1 MLRHTLKYKLITYL
15 LGRACL
21 AFVLWLSLLNKI
33 HTRLTQQQ
41 VNVLKNTSLLNNA
54 LSLLALFWCSV
65 SFADNN
71 DIEFSGFARAVGG
84 YLDTSS
90 AEYEGYDDSVSFS
103 EKSLLGL
110 QADYTLN
117 QYFSASAQVLLHS
130 DENRESGIEWLY
142 ITYAPND
149 ALQFN
154 VGRLRTPSLKYSDVI
169 DVGFAYPW
177 VNAPQQLY
185 SSYLFSQYEGGN
197 ARFRGRLGK
206 VTYDI
211 EGYLGRY
218 NDDLRTSGLAIDV
231 EIDTLYGGV
240 LELNYGGFQLRTAVT
255 GARKVEAQI
264 EGVAPLIN
272 GLQAAGFEDI
282 AENFIINDSV
292 SSFLVGASYDGL
304 KWYASAEWM
313 SVNSDIELLA
323 ELESYYVS
331 AGYYIDDVLLH
342 ATYASSSQSLNN
354 IENTIPIGVSPD
366 LDGLFFAVEE
376 LNSSFPTDNLDTI
389 TLGARWDFK
398 TNMALKAEVS
408 FLDGEEGNTSFFEV
422 KDGEE
427 GFDRQATL
435 YQVALEWVF

>member
-1 MLRHTLKYKLITYL
+1 M
-15 LGRACL
+15 
-21 AFVLWLSLLNKI
+21 AFALWLSLLNKI
-33 HTRLTQQQ
+33 HIQLIQQQ

-54 LSLLALFWCSV
+54 LSLLALCWCSA
-65 SFADNN
+65 SFADNS

-117 QYFSASAQVLLHS
+117 QYFSASVQVLLHS
-130 DENRESGIEWLY
+130 DEDRESGIEWLY
-142 ITYAPND
+142 LTYAPTD
-149 ALQFN
+149 SLQFN
-154 VGRLRTPSLKYSDVI
+154 IGRLRTPFLKYSDVT

-197 ARFRGRLGK
+197 ARYRGRLGNF
-206 VTYDI
+206 TYDI
-211 EGYLGRY
+211 EGYFGQY
-218 NDDLRTSGLAIDV
+218 NDELRTSGITADV
-231 EIDTLYGGV
+231 NVNSLYGGV
-240 LELNYGGFQLRTAVT
+240 LELNYGGFQFRTA
-255 GARKVEAQI
+255 AVEAKTVKAQI
-264 EGVAPLIN
+264 EGVAPLVS
-272 GLQAAGFEDI
+272 GLQAAGFNDI
-282 AENFIINDSV
+282 AENFIINDSAN
-292 SSFLVGASYDGL
+292 SFLLGASYDGL

-313 SVNSDIELLA
+313 SVNSDISTLA

-331 AGYYIDDVLLH
+331 VGYYIDKVLLH
-342 ATYASSSQSLNN
+342 ATFASSNQSVND
-354 IENTIPIGVSPD
+354 IENTIPFGVNPD
-366 LDGLFFAVEE
+366 LDTLFFAVEQ
-376 LNSSFPTDNLDTI
+376 LNTFFPTDNLDTI

-422 KDGEE
+422 KAGEE
-427 GFDRQATL
+427 DFDRQATL

>member
-1 MLRHTLKYKLITYL
+1 MNNK
-15 LGRACL
+15 
-21 AFVLWLSLLNKI
+21 SLLNK
-33 HTRLTQQQ
+33 
-41 VNVLKNTSLLNNA
+41 A
-54 LSLLALFWCSV
+54 LSLLALCWCSAA
-65 SFADNN
+65 FADNG

-90 AEYEGYDDSVSFS
+90 AEYEGYDNSVSFS

-130 DENRESGIEWLY
+130 DESRESGIEWLY
-142 ITYAPND
+142 LTYAPND
-149 ALQFN
+149 SLQFN
-154 VGRLRTPSLKYSDVI
+154 IGRLRTPFLKYSDVI

-197 ARFRGRLGK
+197 ARYRGRLGN

-211 EGYLGRY
+211 EGYLGQY
-218 NDDLRTSGLAIDV
+218 SDDLRTSGLAIDV
-231 EIDTLYGGV
+231 DVDTLYGGV
-240 LELNYGGFQLRTAVT
+240 LELNYGGFQLRTAAT
-255 GARKVEAQI
+255 EAEKVEAQI
-264 EGVAPLIN
+264 EGVAPLIS
-272 GLQAAGFEDI
+272 GLQAAGFNDL

-313 SVNSDIELLA
+313 SVSSDIDLLA
-323 ELESYYVS
+323 ELKSYYLS
-331 AGYYIDDVLLH
+331 AGYYIDNVLLH

-354 IENTIPIGVSPD
+354 IENTIPVGISPS
-366 LDGLFFAVEE
+366 LDGLFFAVEQ

-422 KDGEE
+422 KAGEE
-427 GFDRQATL
+427 DFDRQATL